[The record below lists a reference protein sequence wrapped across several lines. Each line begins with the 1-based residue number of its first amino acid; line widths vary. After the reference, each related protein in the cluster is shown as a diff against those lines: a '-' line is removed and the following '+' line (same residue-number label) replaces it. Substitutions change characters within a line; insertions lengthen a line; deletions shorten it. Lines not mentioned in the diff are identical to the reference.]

1 MQYKLFAFFKTWLP
15 QIPRSELDRLFQKQ
29 QRLSNDDNA
38 DNEDEP
44 FSEEEALLLD
54 ITVEPFSYAG
64 GKDEFLN
71 ALNINN
77 TITVTEMSNQ
87 PILLEKLQ
95 NVESA
100 LRTFRELETRALMFR
115 EIATQR
121 LDTFATG
128 HFLFPFC
135 FHFLNIAVYFLKL
148 LCVLCQTIEDG
159 DVDEND
165 ITLVDEEVIEREK
178 EMRALSNS
186 REGFIYWIRH
196 SVMKKKEL
204 TNLPSIRFVKPNLIV
219 CNGTRAF
226 DEKRGEYIYINAK
239 FFVKAASSY

>member
-1 MQYKLFAFFKTWLP
+1 MYYV
-15 QIPRSELDRLFQKQ
+15 KQ
-29 QRLSNDDNA
+29 
-38 DNEDEP
+38 
-44 FSEEEALLLD
+44 
-54 ITVEPFSYAG
+54 
-64 GKDEFLN
+64 
-71 ALNINN
+71 
-77 TITVTEMSNQ
+77 
-87 PILLEKLQ
+87 
-95 NVESA
+95 
-100 LRTFRELETRALMFR
+100 
-115 EIATQR
+115 
-121 LDTFATG
+121 
-128 HFLFPFC
+128 
-135 FHFLNIAVYFLKL
+135 
-148 LCVLCQTIEDG
+148 IEDG

-239 FFVKAASSY
+239 FFVKAASSYKKCAKIMLQYVKAASIQVNASTYSYDSAHLTANEYHYYVNIHSLSIADFIDEMMARRITIDCEEPWEALQCPDRSQFQHDHSFKELMEKETALGHKLGTTLLQKKGHGAKDAIELVTRPGNNYYFKLFLSSNFFCVIWT